1 MKVLAIDA
9 ATKIS
14 GVAVFDNDKL
24 IYHNIIKASSTD
36 VISRINK
43 IV

>member
-24 IYHNIIKASSTD
+24 ICFYKTNH
-36 VISRINK
+36 VRRCL
-43 IV
+43 